1 MTRSTLNAANAAEVA
16 APVARVCELAKLAF
30 PGGTIYCT
38 TASVDVPWDGKVFK
52 ANARLVDSGAVS
64 EASDLKARRIA
75 MRLSGLD
82 QTLIT
87 RILTDEYQF
96 SEVSIWLGLFDE
108 NWNLVADPHEIAPNL
123 LMSGISI
130 MLEVGSGEIELSAE
144 YFDIFAQRDSAVL
157 ATPASQRLRYS
168 TDTGMDKVARIMT
181 QEIFWGGRY
190 VSSGTR
196 QIGPIDFRDEK

>member
-1 MTRSTLNAANAAEVA
+1 MTRSTLGTANATEAA
-16 APVARVCELAKLAF
+16 APVARVCELAELVF

-38 TASVDVPWDGKVFK
+38 TASVDVPWAGKVFK
-52 ANARLVDSGAVS
+52 ANARLVDAGGVS
-64 EASDLKARRIA
+64 EAADLKARRIA

-96 SEVSIWLGLFDE
+96 SEVNIWLGLFDE

-144 YFDIFAQRDSAVL
+144 YFDIFAQRDSAAL

-168 TDTGMDKVARIMT
+168 DDTGMDKVARIMT
-181 QEIFWGGRY
+181 QEIFWGGKY
-190 VSSGTR
+190 GGAGTR
-196 QIGPIDFRDEK
+196 PWQVFEVRDTK